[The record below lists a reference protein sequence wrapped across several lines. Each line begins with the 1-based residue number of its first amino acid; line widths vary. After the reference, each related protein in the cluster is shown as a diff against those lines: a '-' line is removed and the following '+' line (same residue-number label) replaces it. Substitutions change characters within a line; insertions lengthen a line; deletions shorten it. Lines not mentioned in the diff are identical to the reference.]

1 MADAI
6 SSSDLKQ
13 IIVIESLKSRKN
25 EYGILIEGWNEILNT
40 RAKVVN
46 TGGSE
51 TTENQ
56 GIQNK
61 VEIEVFI
68 RFYRSI
74 KNSDRIKFNGEYF
87 DITYINNLD
96 NKNKWLSLKG
106 VKVE

>member
-1 MADAI
+1 MSESI

-13 IIVIESLKSRKN
+13 IIVIESLQSSKN
-25 EYGILIEGWNEILNT
+25 QYGILIESWNEILNT

-51 TTENQ
+51 SNENQ

-68 RFYRSI
+68 RFHRSI
-74 KNSDRIKFNGEYF
+74 KNKDRIKFNGEYF
-87 DITYINNLD
+87 NITYINNLD

-106 VKVE
+106 VKVD